1 MYGLANLQNFRLLA
15 KEWFHK
21 NLDNMNIPVPLS
33 LKEPTPSV
41 ASLAKGENK
50 DIRAL
55 LSYLEREAQVPSDPK
70 SPYAIKIAYEISFKK
85 DNKNGIPIKYDK
97 NGTPVYM
104 TDEQCAAK
112 FPYTYKQC
120 LDEVRK
126 QCPNVKRNKRF
137 NDSMEQLRKEFGLL
151 WHERKL
157 NPNNSK
163 TQKTKMYSGEFLKK
177 LITRCESSS

>member
-1 MYGLANLQNFRLLA
+1 M
-15 KEWFHK
+15 
-21 NLDNMNIPVPLS
+21 
-33 LKEPTPSV
+33 
-41 ASLAKGENK
+41 
-50 DIRAL
+50 
-55 LSYLEREAQVPSDPK
+55 
-70 SPYAIKIAYEISFKK
+70 
-85 DNKNGIPIKYDK
+85 KYDK

-104 TDEQCAAK
+104 TDEQCVAK

-137 NDSMEQLRKEFGLL
+137 NARIAQLRRQFGSL

-163 TQKTKMYSGEFLKK
+163 TSKTKMYSEKFLKQV
-177 LITRCESSS
+177 ITRCEPFSWFDRNSHACLLNSKT